1 MFKVFNENYYL
12 DLDEIEKYVQIES
25 NDKTETDG
33 ENQFSIV
40 KYEMIKLMVTIILDD
55 YEEVDEKLGRNAVN
69 NLTPSFKLA
78 FNTLLSKGLVK
89 HY

>member
-1 MFKVFNENYYL
+1 MFKVFNEIYYL
-12 DLDEIEKYVQIES
+12 DLDEIEKYVQIEP
-25 NDKTETDG
+25 NDKTENDS

-55 YEEVDEKLGRNAVN
+55 YEEVDEKLGRNTAN

-78 FNTLLSKGLVK
+78 FNTLLRKGLVK

>member
-40 KYEMIKLMVTIILDD
+40 KYEMIKLLVTIILDD
-55 YEEVDEKLGRNAVN
+55 YEDVDEKLGTK

-78 FNTLLSKGLVK
+78 FNTLLNKKLIN

>member
-40 KYEMIKLMVTIILDD
+40 KYEMIKLLVTIILDD
-55 YEEVDEKLGRNAVN
+55 YEDKLGRNAVN

>member
-1 MFKVFNENYYL
+1 MFKVFNEIYYL
-12 DLDEIEKYVQIES
+12 DLDEIEKYVQIEP
-25 NDKTETDG
+25 NDKTENDS

-55 YEEVDEKLGRNAVN
+55 YEEVDEKLGRNAAN

-78 FNTLLSKGLVK
+78 FNTLLRKGLVK